1 MLHTHEVTGCKKIH
15 MTPILSSIPLKGV
28 KCLSMK
34 MQGITLY
41 IENDIWWYWNDL
53 NNFEI
58 LFIYIYDLVYG
69 KSNMFRSIRM
79 IFWNDIAY

>member
-58 LFIYIYDLVYG
+58 
-69 KSNMFRSIRM
+69 
-79 IFWNDIAY
+79 